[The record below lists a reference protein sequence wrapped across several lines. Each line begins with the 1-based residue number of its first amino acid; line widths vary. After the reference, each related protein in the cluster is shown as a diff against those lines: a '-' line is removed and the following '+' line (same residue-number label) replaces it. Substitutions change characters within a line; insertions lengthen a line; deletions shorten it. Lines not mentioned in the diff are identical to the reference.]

1 MWPRRGNPP
10 IFLDFAHGGPYVA
23 AVLRRLV
30 DGLSSRP
37 EITGV
42 AVISGEGLVI
52 EQALGPGTDAEALAA
67 LAMTLGRH
75 GSELGA
81 SVGLGSLGTV
91 VLEFEE
97 GPAVMTRYRDDTA
110 LVLLAR
116 PDADLGELLYLLRR
130 QRGAINDLL

>member
-1 MWPRRGNPP
+1 M
-10 IFLDFAHGGPYVA
+10 
-23 AVLRRLV
+23 LRRLV
-30 DGLSSRP
+30 DGLSARP

-52 EQALGPGTDAEALAA
+52 QQALGPEADPDALAA

-75 GSELGA
+75 GSELGE
-81 SVGLGSLGTV
+81 SVGLGALQTL
-91 VLEFEE
+91 VLEFED

-116 PDADLGELLYLLRR
+116 PEADLGELLYLLRR